1 MRSNIVKINKC
12 RLCLSNKIIKAFDL
26 RSTPL
31 ANNLITKKNL
41 NKKDELFRL
50 CLVYCKNCGHVQ
62 LSHSVSSKKLFENYL
77 YLTNTSK
84 QNRKHFKDYSLEIS
98 KKTIKEKKVKILD
111 IASNDGTFLA
121 FFKKKKFFKV
131 GVDPAKNLLK
141 FAKKNKIEQLPLF
154 FTEKNS
160 LMLLKK
166 YGKFDVITAN
176 NVCAHVEDLHNFF
189 LGVKNL
195 INENGIFVFEVSYL
209 GDVIRKKTF
218 DTIYHEHL
226 DYHALKPLIS
236 FVKKFDLEIFDFKK
250 TEAQGGS
257 IRVYV
262 ANINSKKINKV
273 KINNQ
278 IKFEKEKL
286 RLFKINTYIKF
297 NKDVNLVGEKLRK
310 ILRKIK
316 EEGNKIVGYGA
327 AAKTTTLTNY
337 FKINK
342 NYLDFIVDDN
352 KLKQNL
358 YTPKYKIAIK
368 NPKTIYKYKP
378 NYTIILAWNYSKHIM
393 KVHKKIKKFGK
404 FIVPFPQIKI
414 F

>member
-1 MRSNIVKINKC
+1 MNSNIIKINKC
-12 RLCLSNKIIKAFDL
+12 RLCLSNKITKTFDL
-26 RSTPL
+26 KSTPL
-31 ANNLITKKNL
+31 ANNLISKKDL
-41 NKKDELFRL
+41 KKKDELFRL

-62 LSHSVSSKKLFENYL
+62 LSHSVSAKKLFENYL

-84 QNRKHFKDYSLEIS
+84 QNRKHFKDYCSEIS
-98 KKTIKEKKVKILD
+98 KKTRKEKKVKILD
-111 IASNDGTFLA
+111 IASNDGTFLK
-121 FFKKKKFFKV
+121 FFKKKKFFKI
-131 GVDPAKNLLK
+131 GIDPAKNLLK
-141 FAKKNKIEQLPLF
+141 FAKKNKIKQLPIF

-160 LMLLKK
+160 LILLKK

-176 NVCAHVEDLHNFF
+176 NVCAHVEDLHDFF

-195 INENGIFVFEVSYL
+195 INKNGIFVFEVSYL

-226 DYHALKPLIS
+226 DYHALKPLVT
-236 FVKKFDLEIFDFKK
+236 FLKKFDFEIFDFKK
-250 TEAQGGS
+250 TDAQGGS
-257 IRVYV
+257 IRIYV
-262 ANINSKKINKV
+262 ANKDTRRINKV

-286 RLFKINTYIKF
+286 KLFNINTYIKF
-297 NKDVNLVGEKLRK
+297 NKDVNLVGLKLRK
-310 ILRKIK
+310 ILDRIK
-316 EEGNKIVGYGA
+316 EKGEKIVGYGA

-342 NYLDFIVDDN
+342 KYLDFIADDN

-358 YTPKYKIAIK
+358 YIPKSKIIIK
-368 NPKTIYKYKP
+368 DPKTIYKYKP
-378 NYTIILAWNYSKHIM
+378 NYTIILAWNYSNHIM